1 MSQKDKDTVRAFYD
15 AIDNRHVDR
24 IGPLCTPD
32 ATFQFGGAPAIS
44 LAQFTAMTSG
54 FGAGS
59 SRHVIRE
66 LIAEGD
72 KIACH
77 VDVVA
82 KTPRGEG
89 SMKALTLFTF
99 SNGRIANELVIVD
112 RGMPGA

>member
-1 MSQKDKDTVRAFYD
+1 MSQQQKEAIRAFYD
-15 AIDNRHVDR
+15 AIDNRHVEK

-32 ATFQFGGAPAIS
+32 ATFQFGGGAPIS
-44 LAQFTAMTSG
+44 LAQFTSMTSG
-54 FGAGS
+54 FGASS

-66 LIAEGD
+66 MVAEGD
-72 KIACH
+72 KVACH

-82 KTPRGEG
+82 KTPAGEG

-99 SNGRIANELVIVD
+99 VDGRIANELVIVD

>member
-1 MSQKDKDTVRAFYD
+1 MSEQDKDTIRAYYD
-15 AIDNRHVDR
+15 AIDSREVDK
-24 IGPLCTPD
+24 IASLCTPD

-66 LIAEGD
+66 LVAEGD
-72 KIACH
+72 KIACL

-82 KTPRGEG
+82 KTPKGEG
-89 SMKALTLFTF
+89 FMKALTLFTF
-99 SNGRIANELVIVD
+99 SGGRIANELVIVD